1 MSRQREIVRTFKY
14 DYKMVDRILAVPF
27 VTFRTVV
34 AFSFSA
40 MLAVGCS
47 GDIYDKQAALYE
59 DYRSKLDT
67 VSSYE
72 SLKNLNKELNT
83 AVVATIKGNSE
94 EVALSH
100 KEAAK
105 HKEGIK
111 SLVKAESEYSRLY
124 HKKVMDYVLPK
135 QVSLYKEY
143 TEKVENAQSYDELVK
158 LNRALSG
165 EVSKLGTENNNE
177 LKRATALKM
186 CQEQFAELNKVGEAF
201 KNAYIRKT
209 TPLVYVAE
217 AAIYDKYTAKLSSAD
232 DYRQL
237 KEIKLFLDKEIAM
250 FTNDNAMLQIAP
262 DAYVAEKEVALK
274 AKESFLDTYMSKV
287 AMPLIEHQKS
297 LYSGTA
303 TVFSTVKSKSE
314 LDALKADFLKVNK
327 MFLAE
332 NKQELDYI
340 AAAIKDGNRQYRI
353 EMEEVNS
360 LFSAIDEA
368 MAAKSKELG
377 K

>member
-1 MSRQREIVRTFKY
+1 
-14 DYKMVDRILAVPF
+14 MVDRILAMPF
-27 VTFRTVV
+27 AAIRSVV
-34 AFSFSA
+34 VFSLSVI
-40 MLAVGCS
+40 LAAGCS
-47 GDIYDKQAALYE
+47 GDIYDKQAALYD

-72 SLKNLNKELNT
+72 SLKNLNMELNT
-83 AVVATIKGNSE
+83 AVVAMVKGNSE
-94 EVALSH
+94 DVALSH

-105 HKEGIK
+105 HKEGVK

-124 HKKVMDYVLPK
+124 LKKVMDYVLRK
-135 QVSLYKEY
+135 QVSLYEEY
-143 TEKVENAQSYDELVK
+143 TEKVENAQGYDELVK

-186 CQEQFAELNKVGEAF
+186 CKEQFAELNKAGEAF

-209 TPLVYVAE
+209 TSLVYVAE

-262 DAYVAEKEVALK
+262 DAFVAEREVAVK
-274 AKESFLDTYMSKV
+274 AKESFFDTYMSKV
-287 AMPLIEHQKS
+287 VMPLIEHQKS

-303 TVFSTVKSKSE
+303 TVFSAVKNKNE
-314 LDALKADFLKVNK
+314 FDALKADFLKVNK

-340 AAAIKDGNRQYRI
+340 AAAIKNGNRQYRI

-360 LFSAIDEA
+360 LFSAIDGV